1 MAEEDESVILVDE
14 QDHPVGAAQKLD
26 AHRSAKLHRAFSIFI
41 SGDDGNILIHRRADG
56 KYHSSGF
63 WTNACCG
70 HPRPGEDTLVAAHR
84 RLREE
89 MGITCELE
97 EKGAFIYRAAV
108 DNGLTEHELD
118 HVFVG
123 SYNGDPDPAETE
135 VQDWRWIPVSELSDW
150 LAREPEAF
158 TVWFEQA
165 LYVSGLGTMRS
176 STFAED
182 NTPGTPPPG

>member
-1 MAEEDESVILVDE
+1 MAQQDESVILVDE
-14 QDHPVGAAQKLD
+14 QDRPIGAAPKLD
-26 AHRSAKLHRAFSIFI
+26 AHLNAQLHRAFSIFI
-41 SGDDGNILIHRRADG
+41 SDDNGNILLHRRADG

-70 HPRPGEDTLVAAHR
+70 HPRPGEDTLTAAHR

-89 MGITCELE
+89 MGIACDLE
-97 EKGAFIYRAAV
+97 ERGAFIYRAAV

-123 SYNGDPDPAETE
+123 RYSGDPSPVREE
-135 VQDWRWIPVSELSDW
+135 VQDWQWIPLKELMNW
-150 LAREPEAF
+150 LAREPEVF
-158 TVWFEQA
+158 TVWFRQA

-176 STFAED
+176 STFADES
-182 NTPGTPPPG
+182 TPGTPPPG